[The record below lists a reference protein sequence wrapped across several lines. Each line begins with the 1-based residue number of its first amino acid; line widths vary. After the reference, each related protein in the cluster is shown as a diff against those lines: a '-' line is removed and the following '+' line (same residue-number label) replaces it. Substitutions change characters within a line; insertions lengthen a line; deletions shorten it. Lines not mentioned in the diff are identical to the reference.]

1 MLIGAMGH
9 HFKVLKIHL
18 VGENIW
24 IIYLLSARELPKIW
38 EFRTIV
44 AMHFFQVPKEIA
56 RCSHKVMPHS

>member
-24 IIYLLSARELPKIW
+24 IIYLLRARELPKIW

-44 AMHFFQVPKEIA
+44 AMHFFSGAKRNCQMFPQGDA
-56 RCSHKVMPHS
+56 P